1 MALLDSL
8 QSCLE
13 VWVSLQPIIQ
23 DQDLVSFSFLDH
35 QTGHAA
41 RFNAQGLL
49 YECVFN
55 ALLFFYVASTF
66 WKYTSF

>member
-8 QSCLE
+8 QPCLE

-41 RFNAQGLL
+41 RFNARELL
-49 YECVFN
+49 YECIFD
-55 ALLFFYVASTF
+55 AL
-66 WKYTSF
+66 